1 MRVIS
6 GKYKGRVLKGFD
18 IDGTRPTM
26 ERVKESLFA
35 MIQNNIKDKIVLDLF
50 SGSGNLGIEA
60 LSQGAKYTYLV
71 DYNKIA
77 TKTIKEN
84 LNNLKIT
91 NALVIEKDY
100 LLALSFF
107 KQNNIKLDIVFLDP
121 PYKSKFI
128 NKAIEY
134 IEKED
139 LLNEDGLIVCETDCE
154 EIICKYSLIKTRRY
168 GSKIVSIYKK

>member
-6 GKYKGRVLKGFD
+6 GIYKGRILKGFD

-26 ERVKESLFA
+26 ERVKESLFG

-60 LSQGAKYTYLV
+60 ISEGAKFAYLV
-71 DYNKIA
+71 DHNKIA

-91 NALVIEKDY
+91 NALVLEKDY
-100 LLALSFF
+100 LKALEYF
-107 KQNNIKLDIVFLDP
+107 KSNNIKLDVIFLDP
-121 PYKSKFI
+121 PYKDKLI
-128 NKAIEY
+128 NNAIEY
-134 IEKED
+134 IEKEE
-139 LLNEDGLIVCETDCE
+139 LLNNDGLIVCETDCE
-154 EIICKYSLIKTRRY
+154 EIICRYNLIKSRKY
-168 GSKIVSIYKK
+168 GSKMVSIYKK